1 MKEEF
6 LQYVWA
12 NSLFKSRDFVTVSG
26 KKVEILNTG
35 SRNRDAGPDF
45 FNARIRIGGMEW
57 AGNVEIHCRNS
68 DWNRHGHQED
78 KAYNNVILSVV
89 GVADTKVYTQEGR
102 EVETLVLDYAEQL
115 YREYLYLVNNPLR
128 PGCRYAFERIEP
140 AYFRI
145 ALQSLAVERLE
156 RKCGAVRLV
165 WEQTRHDWEECFYR
179 MICKY
184 WTGNVNAEPFYQLSA
199 LLPFRLLMRYA
210 DRPLVLEALLLGCSG
225 LLDME
230 EEDEYVCRLK
240 QEFQYL
246 KNKHRLPVMAAEQW
260 KFMRVR
266 PHAFPPLRIVLLA
279 TFLQGFGTLLPRMLQ
294 ASSVKELEGLLTV
307 RLPGHWEQHF
317 RKKTGVRSCQLGM
330 TVKRILII
338 NAAVPFVFLY
348 GMEQGEEELQ
358 EKALRWLEECPP
370 ENNYIIRQWE
380 DWKESVTSA
389 LQTQALIELAKEYC
403 EKHRCLQCRFSKEIL
418 KRAD

>member
-1 MKEEF
+1 MRLMKEEF

-184 WTGNVNAEPFYQLSA
+184 WTGNVNVPACWTW
-199 LLPFRLLMRYA
+199 R
-210 DRPLVLEALLLGCSG
+210 
-225 LLDME
+225 
-230 EEDEYVCRLK
+230 K
-240 QEFQYL
+240 
-246 KNKHRLPVMAAEQW
+246 
-260 KFMRVR
+260 
-266 PHAFPPLRIVLLA
+266 
-279 TFLQGFGTLLPRMLQ
+279 RM
-294 ASSVKELEGLLTV
+294 SM
-307 RLPGHWEQHF
+307 F
-317 RKKTGVRSCQLGM
+317 
-330 TVKRILII
+330 
-338 NAAVPFVFLY
+338 AV
-348 GMEQGEEELQ
+348 
-358 EKALRWLEECPP
+358 
-370 ENNYIIRQWE
+370 
-380 DWKESVTSA
+380 
-389 LQTQALIELAKEYC
+389 
-403 EKHRCLQCRFSKEIL
+403 
-418 KRAD
+418 